1 MAKKLFIAEK
11 PSVAQEFAKALKYQ
25 MSRRDGY
32 LESEEAIVT
41 WCVGHL
47 VTMSYPEVYDIKYK
61 KWSVDTLPFIPETF
75 KYEVISGVKKQ
86 FDIVSSLLNRPDVDT
101 IYVCTDSG
109 REGEYI
115 YRLVEQ
121 EANIHGKKRRRV
133 WIDSQTEEE
142 ILRGV
147 REAKDLSE
155 YDNLAN
161 AAYLR
166 AKEDYLM
173 GINFSRALTLKYG
186 NHVKNYLRRDRAVIS
201 VGRVMTCVLGMVVN
215 REREIRSFVK
225 TPFYRVTGAFGIPMG
240 DGKEKPFE
248 GEWRAVEGSAWNL
261 SPLLYKENGFS
272 EKKDAEAL
280 MEKLGAILPEGVMS
294 PEFSGAFLE
303 KCEKKKEQ
311 KN

>member
-1 MAKKLFIAEK
+1 MW
-11 PSVAQEFAKALKYQ
+11 
-25 MSRRDGY
+25 SRKR
-32 LESEEAIVT
+32 
-41 WCVGHL
+41 
-47 VTMSYPEVYDIKYK
+47 
-61 KWSVDTLPFIPETF
+61 TF
-75 KYEVISGVKKQ
+75 TE
-86 FDIVSSLLNRPDVDT
+86 
-101 IYVCTDSG
+101 
-109 REGEYI
+109 
-115 YRLVEQ
+115 
-121 EANIHGKKRRRV
+121 KKRRRV

-225 TPFYRVTGAFGIPMG
+225 NAFLPC
-240 DGKEKPFE
+240 DG
-248 GEWRAVEGSAWNL
+248 SLWN
-261 SPLLYKENGFS
+261 SDGRRKGKSRSRENG
-272 EKKDAEAL
+272 A
-280 MEKLGAILPEGVMS
+280 
-294 PEFSGAFLE
+294 
-303 KCEKKKEQ
+303 Q
-311 KN
+311 